1 MMEIEQ
7 DLMKAVH
14 VAKDQLAN
22 GLEGMSR
29 GDLKEQYNFLVS
41 LEVLYYKNFVRPYF
55 LAIKEIDNADPQMR
69 TVPEKDTAD

>member
-1 MMEIEQ
+1 MEIEQ

-14 VAKDQLAN
+14 IAKDQLAN

-41 LEVLYYKNFVRPYF
+41 LEVLFYKNYIKPFHE
-55 LAIKEIDNADPQMR
+55 AIKELDNADPQVR
-69 TVPEKDTAD
+69 TLPEKDTAD